1 MLRQDSMEQLL
12 SLIESLGRQER
23 EYLEDYLA
31 EAPLWLM
38 QSFQIQRLPRGTIF
52 IREEEEVNMIYI
64 LVKGVVRAVDHRVLG
79 IAYDYMRFEPIKVFG
94 TMEIL
99 LDREIY
105 ETTLSTVTDCTLLV
119 ISRHKFEK

>member
-52 IREEEEVNMIYI
+52 IRE
-64 LVKGVVRAVDHRVLG
+64 
-79 IAYDYMRFEPIKVFG
+79 
-94 TMEIL
+94 
-99 LDREIY
+99 
-105 ETTLSTVTDCTLLV
+105 
-119 ISRHKFEK
+119 

>member
-64 LVKGVVRAVDHRVLG
+64 LVK
-79 IAYDYMRFEPIKVFG
+79 
-94 TMEIL
+94 
-99 LDREIY
+99 
-105 ETTLSTVTDCTLLV
+105 
-119 ISRHKFEK
+119 